1 MITCIRTDSSNQDFK
16 KLVTELDAEL
26 RIRDGDESEFYEQ
39 FNKSDSIKYAIVAY
53 QNNEPIACG
62 ALRPYN
68 ENTIEI
74 KRMYVPLAHRSVG
87 VATIIVKELEKW
99 AAELGYFSL
108 ILETGIRQPEAIRL
122 YTKNGYVSTPNY
134 GQYAGVA
141 SSVCFSKQLPPNK

>member
-26 RIRDGDESEFYEQ
+26 RIRDGDESDFYEQ

-53 QNNEPIACG
+53 QDNEAIACG

-68 ENTIEI
+68 ENAIEI
-74 KRMYVPLAHRSVG
+74 KRMYVPLANRSVG
-87 VATIIVKELEKW
+87 VATIIVNELEKW
-99 AAELGYFSL
+99 AAELGYFNL

-122 YTKNGYVSTPNY
+122 YSKNGYVSMPNY

-141 SSVCFSKQLPPNK
+141 SSVCFSKQLPNNK